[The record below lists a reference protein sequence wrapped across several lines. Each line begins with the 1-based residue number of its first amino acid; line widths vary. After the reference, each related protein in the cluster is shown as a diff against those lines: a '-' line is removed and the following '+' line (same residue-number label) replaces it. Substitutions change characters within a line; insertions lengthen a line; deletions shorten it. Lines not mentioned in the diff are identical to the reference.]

1 MGKDLDNKIDFQIGL
16 EIDHKEIAKQRM
28 KEVEDMANTFNK
40 VLMPKIEA
48 IVEWHQESEDREL
61 MANVIREILLGWY
74 MSDNNLANN
83 WIKQEFVTMKANT

>member
-1 MGKDLDNKIDFQIGL
+1 MRKDLDNKIDFQIGL